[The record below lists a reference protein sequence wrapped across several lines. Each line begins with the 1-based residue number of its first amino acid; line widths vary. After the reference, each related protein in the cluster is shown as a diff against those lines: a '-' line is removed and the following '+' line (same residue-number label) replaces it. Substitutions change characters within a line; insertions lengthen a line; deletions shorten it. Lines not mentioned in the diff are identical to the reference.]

1 MTRATNLT
9 TQEAVLLSRQILL
22 LRADIVGGAQKPS
35 PEQWARDAEK
45 HIGRVVTYAQM
56 RAAAESLGFGKRDL
70 WAPGRDDSRAAA
82 EKAAALVAGAEMR
95 LAEQIRAVAQK
106 ADGTDKRLGILHT
119 HVQARDAE
127 IVKLRNMI
135 ALLNDRMEIL
145 GKWIKELESKVV
157 ASREV
162 VQDE

>member
-35 PEQWARDAEK
+35 PEQWAKDAEK

-70 WAPGRDDSRAAA
+70 WASGRNDGAAA
-82 EKAAALVAGAEMR
+82 EKAAALVAGAELR
-95 LAEQIRAVAQK
+95 LRQEIQAVSRK

-119 HVQARDAE
+119 HIQARDAG
-127 IVKLRNMI
+127 IVELRNTVG
-135 ALLNDRMEIL
+135 LLIDRIGTLHERI
-145 GKWIKELESKVV
+145 GKLESEMIEHRKV
-157 ASREV
+157 AEN
-162 VQDE
+162 E

>member
-70 WAPGRDDSRAAA
+70 WAAGRDDSRAAA
-82 EKAAALVAGAEMR
+82 LVASAELR
-95 LAEQIRAVAQK
+95 LRQEIQAVSRK
-106 ADGTDKRLGILHT
+106 ADGTDKRLGIVHE
-119 HVQARDAE
+119 HFQAKKAS
-127 IVKLRNMI
+127 IVELRNTVG
-135 ALLNDRMEIL
+135 LLIDRIGTLHERI
-145 GKWIKELESKVV
+145 GKLESEMIEHRKV
-157 ASREV
+157 AEN
-162 VQDE
+162 E

>member
-22 LRADIVGGAQKPS
+22 LRADIVGGAQKPL

-70 WAPGRDDSRAAA
+70 WASGRDDSRAAA
-82 EKAAALVAGAEMR
+82 EKAAALVASAELR
-95 LAEQIRAVAQK
+95 LRQEIQAVGRK

-119 HVQARDAE
+119 HIQARDAGIAE
-127 IVKLRNMI
+127 LRNTVG
-135 ALLNDRMEIL
+135 LLIDRIGTLHERI
-145 GKWIKELESKVV
+145 GKLESEMIEQQSGGE
-157 ASREV
+157 A
-162 VQDE
+162 

>member
-35 PEQWARDAEK
+35 PEQWAKDAEK

-56 RAAAESLGFGKRDL
+56 RAAAESLGFSKRDL
-70 WAPGRDDSRAAA
+70 WASGRDDNRAAA
-82 EKAAALVAGAEMR
+82 EKAAALVAGAELR
-95 LAEQIRAVAQK
+95 LRQEIQAVSRK

-119 HVQARDAE
+119 HIQARDAG
-127 IVKLRNMI
+127 IVELRSTVGLLI
-135 ALLNDRMEIL
+135 DRIGALHERL
-145 GKWIKELESKVV
+145 GKLESELIGQ
-157 ASREV
+157 REA
-162 VQDE
+162 VQHE